1 VIDRRVFL
9 SSIALGLLAT
19 PLAAE
24 AQRVAKVPKLG
35 FLSHGSSEGAAD
47 SAFMRALRD
56 LGWVDG
62 RTIVI
67 EARYTAGSLER
78 TYELVRELI
87 ARDVD
92 ILVVWSPYAV
102 AAAKKGTRTIP
113 IVGLGTGDPVAT
125 GLVVSLAKPGANVTG
140 LADLNKELHAQ
151 RLALLKET
159 VPGIRRVAVLSN
171 PAHLHVVESIEA
183 LTQAARSLA
192 LDVELLNVSAPAE
205 LAKVFGEI
213 SRRRA
218 DGLLVLPDIMFWAR
232 RTDIVGLAAKG
243 RLPAIYWERAFAEVG
258 GLLSYATD
266 LTALAAHGATFA
278 HKVLRGAK
286 PANLP
291 VEQPTKFELVI
302 NLKTAKALG
311 LTIPRPL
318 LQRADQVIE

>member
-1 VIDRRVFL
+1 MISRRIFL
-9 SSIALGLLAT
+9 QALGGSALV

-24 AQRVAKVPKLG
+24 AQPVAKVPKLG
-35 FLSHGSSEGAAD
+35 YLTHGSSEGTAD

-78 TYELVRELI
+78 TQEFVREFI

-92 ILVVWSPYAV
+92 VIVAWSPYAV
-102 AAAKKGTRTIP
+102 AAAKRGTRTTP
-113 IVGLGTGDPVAT
+113 IVGLSMGDPVAA
-125 GLVVSLAKPGANVTG
+125 GLVVSLARPGANVTG
-140 LADLNKELHAQ
+140 LADLQKELHAK

-171 PAHLHVVESIEA
+171 PAHPNAVENVEA
-183 LTQAARSLA
+183 ATQAARSLA

-205 LAKVFGEI
+205 LAKAFGEI

-218 DGLLVLPDIMFWAR
+218 DGLLVLHDIMFWAR

-243 RLPAIYWERAFAEVG
+243 RLPAIYWERAYAEVG
-258 GLLSYATD
+258 GLLSYAANLD
-266 LTALAAHGATFA
+266 AMAAHGATFA
-278 HKVLRGAK
+278 DKILRGAK
-286 PANLP
+286 PADLP
-291 VEQPTKFELVI
+291 IQQPTKFELVI

-311 LTIPRPL
+311 LTIPHSL
-318 LQRADQVIE
+318 LLRADQVIE

>member
-1 VIDRRVFL
+1 MERRTFL
-9 SSIALGLLAT
+9 GIVAGGLLAA
-19 PLAAE
+19 PPAAE

-47 SAFMRALRD
+47 GAFMRALRD

-78 TYELVRELI
+78 TYEFVREFI
-87 ARDVD
+87 GRDVD
-92 ILVVWSPYAV
+92 IIVAWSPYAV
-102 AAAKKGTRTIP
+102 AAAKRGTRTTP
-113 IVGLGTGDPVAT
+113 IVGLAMGDPVAA
-125 GLVVSLAKPGANVTG
+125 GLVVSLARPGANVTG
-140 LADLNKELHAQ
+140 LADLQKELHAK

-171 PAHLHVVESIEA
+171 PAHLHVVESIEVVM
-183 LTQAARSLA
+183 QAARSLA

-205 LAKVFGEI
+205 LAKAFGEI

-243 RLPAIYWERAFAEVG
+243 RLPAIYWERAYAEVG

-266 LTALAAHGATFA
+266 LTAMAAHGATFA
-278 HKVLRGAK
+278 DRILRGAK
-286 PANLP
+286 PADLP
-291 VEQPTKFELVI
+291 IEQPTKFELLI

-311 LTIPRPL
+311 LTIPPSL
-318 LQRADQVIE
+318 LGRADEVIQ